1 MGVNILEFN
10 NIMHLVVDDITI
22 DSEASVATS

>member
-1 MGVNILEFN
+1 VGVNILEFN

-22 DSEASVATS
+22 DSETSVATS